1 MFIFVIFYSII
12 YLCIFLGKGGYYMW
26 KIWLIISGGFL
37 ILEIATA
44 GFLVFWFAVGALI
57 SMLCSFFIESVIAQ
71 TIIFIISSTILL
83 FLTKP
88 FVNKITSKDT
98 AIKTNAFSIEGK
110 IAKVIKDIEPIEG
123 KGQVKIDGEVWSAKS
138 YNNNFIPKDTEVI
151 IEKLDGVKAIVKPL
165 TSNK

>member
-1 MFIFVIFYSII
+1 
-12 YLCIFLGKGGYYMW
+12 MW
-26 KIWLIISGGFL
+26 KLWLLISGGFL
-37 ILEIATA
+37 VLEIATT

-57 SMLCSFFIESVIAQ
+57 SMLCSFFIDNVIIQ
-71 TIIFIISSTILL
+71 TVIFIIASTILL

-88 FVNKITSKDT
+88 FVNKITSKDNVV
-98 AIKTNAFSIEGK
+98 KTNAFSIEGK

-123 KGQVKIDGEVWSAKS
+123 KGQIKLNGEVWSAKS